1 MSDSKDKDQQNN
13 KLNEEQKDKPEDQQ
27 ESQDDIKKENPEKN
41 IETVPEND
49 ESEEQQNGNQGKE
62 KQSDAGVL
70 SEEEQEELMQKYDTE
85 SNTRNLSG
93 IMAGVVFFG
102 LLAFSIF
109 QIYTG
114 MFGQYT
120 AYIQRTVHLGF
131 ALSLIFLLFP
141 ARRGAPKGK
150 VAWYDFILVLLSIIV
165 CGYWPVYYDTIV
177 QQIGGITEAQM
188 VIGGIAILLV
198 LEASRRA
205 VGLPIVIVAAA
216 FLIYAYFGPHMPGDL
231 AHRGLSLQQLINSM
245 FFTTEGILGTPLQV
259 SSTYIFLFLL
269 FGAFLVQ
276 TGVGMY
282 FNDLALAIAGQR
294 TGGPAKVAIFS
305 SALNGTISGS
315 SVANTVTT
323 GSYTI
328 PMMKRLGYRPNFA
341 GAVEAASSTG
351 GQIMPPIMGAAA
363 FLMIEFA
370 GESYWDIAKAATIP
384 ALLYFAGIWI
394 VTHLE
399 AKRTGLVGLPKDQLP
414 NRMEVLKKIHLLLP
428 ILAIVWLLF
437 EGFSI
442 ERTAL
447 YGIGITILV
456 SLFRKDTR
464 ITPSKFVVALTSGA
478 RTALGV
484 AAATACAGIIVGVV
498 TRTGLGLKIG
508 NSLVS
513 LAGTIAINA
522 DMQLILTLI
531 FTMIA
536 SIILGMGSPTTANYI
551 ITSTIALPAILA
563 LNDQLEVA
571 VPVLAAHMFVF
582 YFGIVADITPPVALA
597 AFAATGISGG
607 EPIRTGGNAVKLA
620 IAAFIIPYM
629 FVLQPEILMI
639 DTNFMEV
646 TFIIITAMLGM
657 IAIGASMVGF
667 WYRRIPWYGRIA
679 AFLTGLF
686 LLYPGTMTDIIGFS
700 AFAIM
705 IVLQFVFKG
714 DKDGKREA
722 QGAN

>member
-1 MSDSKDKDQQNN
+1 MTETKDPNQLTK
-13 KLNEEQKDKPEDQQ
+13 EQQ
-27 ESQDDIKKENPEKN
+27 ELLE
-41 IETVPEND
+41 
-49 ESEEQQNGNQGKE
+49 
-62 KQSDAGVL
+62 
-70 SEEEQEELMQKYDTE
+70 KYDAE
-85 SNTRNLSG
+85 SNQRNVGG
-93 IMAGVVFFG
+93 IIGKVIFFT
-102 LLAFSIF
+102 LIAFSLF

-114 MFGQYT
+114 IFGQYT

-141 ARRGAPKGK
+141 ARRKTKKSSIP
-150 VAWYDFILVLLSIIV
+150 WYDYLLVLLSIIV
-165 CGYWPVYYDTIV
+165 CGYWPVFYDSLV
-177 QQIGGITEAQM
+177 QQIGSISDTQLI
-188 VIGGIAILLV
+188 IGGVAILLV
-198 LEASRRA
+198 LEGARRA
-205 VGLPIVIVAAA
+205 VGLPITVIAVI
-216 FLIYAYFGPHMPGDL
+216 FLIYALFGPYMPGVL
-231 AHRGLSLQQLINSM
+231 AHRGLSMNQLVGSM

-276 TGVGMY
+276 TGVGQY
-282 FNDLALAIAGQR
+282 FNDLAISIAGKR

-328 PMMKRLGYRPNFA
+328 PMMKKLGYHKNFA
-341 GAVEAASSTG
+341 GAVEAAASTG

-370 GESYWDIAKAATIP
+370 GESYWNIAKAATIP
-384 ALLYFAGIWI
+384 AILYFAGIWI
-394 VTHLE
+394 MTHLE
-399 AKRTGLVGLPKDQLP
+399 AKRIGLHGLPDKDIP
-414 NRMEVLKKIHLLLP
+414 PKATVLKKIHLLFP
-428 ILAIVWLLF
+428 ILAIVYFLF
-437 EGFSI
+437 VGFSV
-442 ERTAL
+442 ERAAL
-447 YGIGITILV
+447 YGILTTIIV

-464 ITPSKFVVALTSGA
+464 ITPSKFIVALQSGA

-498 TRTGLGLKIG
+498 TKTGLGLKLG

-513 LAGTIAINA
+513 VAGTLANSVET
-522 DMQLILTLI
+522 QLLLTLF

-563 LNDQLEVA
+563 LNDNLEVA
-571 VPVLAAHMFVF
+571 IPVLAAHMFVF

-607 EPIRTGGNAVKLA
+607 EPIRTGFNAAKLA

-629 FVLQPEILMI
+629 FVLNPTLLMI
-639 DTNFMEV
+639 DASVFDIVWSLV
-646 TFIIITAMLGM
+646 TALVGM
-657 IAIGASMVGF
+657 IAIGACMIGY
-667 WYRRIPWYGRIA
+667 WYKPLNWVERIIT
-679 AFLTGLF
+679 LTTGIM
-686 LLYPGTMTDIIGFS
+686 LLYPEGNTDLFGLGIF
-700 AFAIM
+700 
-705 IVLQFVFKG
+705 IVLLVIQII
-714 DKDGKREA
+714 KRENKDEQMKRLSREA
-722 QGAN
+722 